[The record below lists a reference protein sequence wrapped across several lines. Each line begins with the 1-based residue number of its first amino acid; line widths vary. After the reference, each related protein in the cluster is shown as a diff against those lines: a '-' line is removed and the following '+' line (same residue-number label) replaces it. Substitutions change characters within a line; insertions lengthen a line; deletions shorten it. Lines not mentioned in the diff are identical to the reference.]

1 MLICYAENML
11 LDEKFLLLWEN
22 YESKNSDFRNS
33 YDPFKFENMDETE
46 CKTEF
51 RVKKW
56 PPQTCSGP

>member
-1 MLICYAENML
+1 ML